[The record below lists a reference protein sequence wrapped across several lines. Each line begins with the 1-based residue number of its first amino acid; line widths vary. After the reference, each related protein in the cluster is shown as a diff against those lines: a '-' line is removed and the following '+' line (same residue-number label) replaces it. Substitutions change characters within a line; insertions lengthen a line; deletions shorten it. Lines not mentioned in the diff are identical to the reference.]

1 MIHETVIVMFLF
13 IIDVTP
19 TMLSHLAHL
28 LLLPLLVPIIV
39 TMMIVVMKTAALPLK
54 MIAVFMLLMMIAVL
68 MLLLFSPFKHLHMYQ
83 IAVQK
88 VGHRPRHLLLP
99 LPGPRQRSTTTL
111 LVVLNFLLTGFQMI
125 TTWTRG
131 LTST

>member
-1 MIHETVIVMFLF
+1 MIHATVIVMFLF

-28 LLLPLLVPIIV
+28 LLPIIV
-39 TMMIVVMKTAALPLK
+39 TVMIVVMKTAALALT
-54 MIAVFMLLMMIAVL
+54 MIAVFMLLMMSAVL
-68 MLLLFSPFKHLHMYQ
+68 MLLLFSPYKHLHMYQ
-83 IAVQK
+83 IVVQK

-111 LVVLNFLLTGFQMI
+111 LVVLNFLLTGFQTT
-125 TTWTRG
+125 TTWTRD
-131 LTST
+131 LIST

>member
-1 MIHETVIVMFLF
+1 MIHGTVTVMFLF

-19 TMLSHLAHL
+19 TMLSHLGRL
-28 LLLPLLVPIIV
+28 LLLPLLVPIVV

-68 MLLLFSPFKHLHMYQ
+68 MLLLFSPYKHLHMYQ

-88 VGHRPRHLLLP
+88 VGHRPHHLLLP
-99 LPGPRQRSTTTL
+99 LPVLRQRSTTTL
-111 LVVLNFLLTGFQMI
+111 LVVLNFLLTGFQTT
-125 TTWTRG
+125 TTWTRD
-131 LTST
+131 LISI

>member
-1 MIHETVIVMFLF
+1 MIHVTVIVMFLF

-28 LLLPLLVPIIV
+28 LLPIIV
-39 TMMIVVMKTAALPLK
+39 TMMIVVMKTAALPLT
-54 MIAVFMLLMMIAVL
+54 MIAVFMLLMMSAVL
-68 MLLLFSPFKHLHMYQ
+68 MLLLFSPHKHLLMYK

-88 VGHRPRHLLLP
+88 VGHRPHHLLLP
-99 LPGPRQRSTTTL
+99 LPVLRQRSTTTL